1 MIPLSAAEIAAAT
14 GGRILAGDPER
25 SAERVVIDSR
35 QVREGDAF
43 VAIVGPRDNG
53 HRYLQQALAAGA
65 TVLVVQRDDLHD
77 QLVNPRD
84 AAVIHVDDT
93 TEALQRLGRHLLD
106 LVDPVVIGITGSV
119 GKTTTKALTWELLR
133 TTRSTHVTPG
143 NFNNHWGLPLSLLGL
158 EPHHEWMVAEM
169 GMSYAGEIRALAR
182 LARPRVG
189 VITTIQPV
197 HLENFDSI
205 EGIAAAKRELAEEL
219 PDGGV
224 LVLSA
229 DDPRTAAM
237 AAQFRDRLRVI
248 TFGLRQGDVHAVDAR
263 RDNGGWQLS
272 LALPGESPV
281 ETTLHLPGEHSL
293 ANFLAAAAVAHAMGV
308 EAAEIARLAPGLAL
322 PSMRGQVHHAGG
334 VTVLDDSYNASP
346 TAMMRALE
354 TLAGLPGDGR
364 LILAAG
370 DMLELGAWA
379 EEAHR
384 EVGLHAAQLGFDLV
398 VTVGVLAR
406 DLAMGA
412 RAGGLDAD
420 AVRSFSSPEEAA
432 EALCAEVRP
441 GDRVL
446 VKGSRAM
453 RMERVAKALLAAAE
467 EAD

>member
-1 MIPLSAAEIAAAT
+1 MIPLTAATIAAAVD
-14 GGRILAGDPER
+14 GRILTGDPER
-25 SAERVVIDSR
+25 LARRVVIDSR
-35 QVREGDAF
+35 QVGEGDAF

-65 TVLVVQRDDLHD
+65 SVLIVERGELHD
-77 QLVNPRD
+77 QLVNPGR
-84 AAVIHVDDT
+84 AAVVHVKDT
-93 TEALQRLGRHLLD
+93 TEALQRLGGYMLD

-158 EPHHEWMVAEM
+158 EPHHEWMVAEL
-169 GMSYAGEIRALAR
+169 GMSFAGEIRALAR
-182 LARPRVG
+182 ISRPRVG

-197 HLENFDSI
+197 HMENFDSI
-205 EGIAAAKRELAEEL
+205 EGVAAAKRELAEEL
-219 PDGGV
+219 PDGGI

-229 DDPRTAAM
+229 DDPRTEAM
-237 AAQFRDRLRVI
+237 APQFRDRLRVI
-248 TFGLRQGDVHAVDAR
+248 TFGLREGDVHAIDPR
-263 RDNGGWQLS
+263 RDNGGWTLS
-272 LALPGESPV
+272 LALPGESPRA
-281 ETTLHLPGEHSL
+281 TSLHLPGEHSL

-308 EAAEIARLAPGLAL
+308 PADEIVRLAPGLSL
-322 PSMRGQVHHAGG
+322 PSMRGQVHRAGG
-334 VTVLDDSYNASP
+334 VTVIDDSYNASP

-354 TLAGLPGDGR
+354 TLVGLPGDGR

-398 VTVGVLAR
+398 VTVGTLAR
-406 DLAMGA
+406 DIGMGA
-412 RAGGLDAD
+412 RAGGLDSG
-420 AVRSFSSPEEAA
+420 AVWSFSSPEEAA
-432 EALCAEVRP
+432 DALRAEVRP

-453 RMERVAKALLAAAE
+453 RMERVARALLADE